1 MDEVLETL
9 NAIPGV
15 EASLIVGKDGLL
27 ITALGEANPDPD
39 FLGAETAELL
49 QSAEAGMRDKFEKGD
64 LSMLTLEAEN
74 GYIFLRSIN
83 EVTYLMVLATQEV
96 SLGMLRH
103 GLAKAGKSLRE
114 QL

>member
-9 NAIPGV
+9 NGIPGV

-27 ITALGEANPDPD
+27 ITALGDANPDPD

-49 QSAEAGMRDKFEKGD
+49 QNAEVGMRDKFDKGE
-64 LSMLTLEAEN
+64 LGMVTLEAEK
-74 GYIFLRSIN
+74 GFIFLRSIN
-83 EVTYLMVLATQEV
+83 EVTYLMVLTGLDV
-96 SLGMLRH
+96 SLGMIRY
-103 GLAKAGKSLRE
+103 GLARAGKALKD

>member
-1 MDEVLETL
+1 MDEVLETI
-9 NAIPGV
+9 NRIPGV

-27 ITALGEANPDPD
+27 ITALGDARPDPD

-49 QSAEAGMRDKFEKGD
+49 QTAEAGMRDKFDKGE
-64 LSMLTLEAEN
+64 LGMLTLEAEN

-83 EVTYLMVLATQEV
+83 EVTYLMVLTGMDI
-96 SLGMLRH
+96 SLGMVRYV
-103 GLAKAGKSLRE
+103 LAKAGKALKD

>member
-9 NAIPGV
+9 NSIPGV

-27 ITALGEANPDPD
+27 ITALGDVHPDPD

-49 QSAEAGMRDKFEKGD
+49 QSAESGMRDKFEKGELGM
-64 LSMLTLEAEN
+64 LSLEADN

-83 EVTYLMVLATQEV
+83 EVTYLMVLTGSDI
-96 SLGMLRH
+96 SLGMVRY
-103 GLAKAGKSLRE
+103 GLTKASKLLKE

>member
-27 ITALGEANPDPD
+27 ITALGDARPDPD

-49 QSAEAGMRDKFEKGD
+49 QNAEAGMRDKFDKGE
-64 LSMLTLEAEN
+64 LGMLTLEAEN

-83 EVTYLMVLATQEV
+83 EVTYLMLLTGNDI
-96 SLGMLRH
+96 SLGMVRY
-103 GLAKAGKSLRE
+103 GLSQAGKALRD

>member
-9 NAIPGV
+9 NNIPGV

-27 ITALGEANPDPD
+27 ITALGETHPDPD

-49 QSAEAGMRDKFEKGD
+49 QSAESGMRDKFEKGE
-64 LSMLTLEAEN
+64 LSMVTLEADN

-83 EVTYLMVLATQEV
+83 EVTYLMVLTGHDV
-96 SLGMLRH
+96 SLGMVRY
-103 GLAKAGKSLRE
+103 GLTNASQSLKE